1 MPAEE
6 LSAENRKAAEPLVDM
21 FGEGEIRKL
30 FSKTWQL
37 RDEAI
42 SSIEA
47 MVMNERD
54 QDGAFV
60 NGVGVVRFTVQDKM
74 AGVAQKSMN
83 FMAAVC
89 QTYPNV
95 SLGGQSR
102 GVFNSYTDV
111 ILATLAE
118 KLGDNLQKVRGSAE
132 AAFLASAG
140 HP

>member
-118 KLGDNLQKVRGSAE
+118 KLGDNL
-132 AAFLASAG
+132 
-140 HP
+140 